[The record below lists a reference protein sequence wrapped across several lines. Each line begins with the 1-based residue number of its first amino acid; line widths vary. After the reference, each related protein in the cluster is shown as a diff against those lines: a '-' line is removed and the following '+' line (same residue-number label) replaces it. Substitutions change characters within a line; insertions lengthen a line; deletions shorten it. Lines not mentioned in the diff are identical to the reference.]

1 MMLNQELYMQLLK
14 QKAESEPP
22 EAETGLALVTDPAV
36 IAEFE
41 RESGLTAGVLA
52 NPPYYNICMDVY
64 RTRNTGRCFR
74 YCNVTYSRQGAA
86 VLVLVRTKNEAFF
99 LLNRQYRPFLH
110 QTVLEIPRGFAD
122 PDDPD
127 AAYTAVRELAEET
140 GLNLFAEKEQSCC
153 QITELGTVHPDSGL
167 TNSAVAL
174 ILAEIRTD
182 RIPEFAVKDENET
195 ILGHLLVT
203 EAELSDMIADERI
216 TDGFTLSAYAKYR
229 AKRSC
234 R

>member
-1 MMLNQELYMQLLK
+1 MLNQEQYMQLLK
-14 QKAESEPP
+14 HKAETEPP
-22 EAETGLALVTDPAV
+22 ATETGLALVTDPDA

-41 RESGLTAGVLA
+41 RESGLTAGVLT

-64 RTRNTGRCFR
+64 RSGKTGRCFR

-86 VLVLVRTKNEAFF
+86 VLVIVRTKEEGYF
-99 LLNRQYRPFLH
+99 LLNRQYRPLLH
-110 QTVLEIPRGFAD
+110 KTVLEIPRGFAD

-140 GLNLFAEKEQSCC
+140 GLNLLEEKAQSCC
-153 QITELGTVHPDSGL
+153 QITEIGTVHPDSGL
-167 TNSAVAL
+167 SNSSVAL

-182 RIPEFAVKDENET
+182 QIPELAVKDQNET

>member
-1 MMLNQELYMQLLK
+1 MLNQEQYLQLLK
-14 QKAESEPP
+14 QKAAAEPP
-22 EAETGLALVTDPAV
+22 EAETGLALVTDPDA
-36 IAEFE
+36 IAAFE
-41 RESGLTAGVLA
+41 QESGLTAGVLP

-64 RTRNTGRCFR
+64 RSGGTGRCFR

-86 VLVLVRTKNEAFF
+86 TLVIVRTKEAEFF
-99 LLNRQYRPFLH
+99 LLNRQYRPLLH
-110 QTVLEIPRGFAD
+110 KTVLEIPRGFSD

-140 GLNLFAEKEQSCC
+140 GLNLFATGEQSC

-167 TNSAVAL
+167 TNNTVAL
-174 ILAEIRTD
+174 ILAEIRTEQV
-182 RIPEFAVKDENET
+182 PQLAVQDKNET

-203 EAELSDMIADERI
+203 EAELTEMIADERI
-216 TDGFTLSAYAKYR
+216 TDGFTLSTFAKYR